1 MKNIIFPVVIVG
13 MIFLTG
19 GCNKSDN
26 ASLASLTT
34 QPVTSIS
41 VTSAISG
48 GNITSDGGAAVTERG
63 VCWGTSSNP
72 TVADSRTSDG
82 SGTGQFVSTM
92 NALNS
97 STLYYVRAYATN
109 SAGTA
114 YGNELTFTTVTPQL
128 AELTTAA
135 VTQITGT
142 TAISGGDVTND
153 GGSDITARGV
163 CWSISHGPTAAG
175 AHTSDGSGKG
185 SFVSNLTGLTAGT
198 TYYVRAYATNT
209 TSTYYGNE
217 VSFTTTSGQ
226 SGTSVSI
233 QGMAFIPASITIA
246 VNTTVTWTNNDAV
259 THTVTSDTPLFNSGN
274 MAGNGSGTFSFTFTS
289 AGTFPYHCSIHPDM
303 TATVIVQ

>member
-1 MKNIIFPVVIVG
+1 MKNIIIPVIIVG

-19 GCNKSDN
+19 GCKKSDN

-34 QPVTSIS
+34 QAVSSIS
-41 VTSAISG
+41 VTSATSG
-48 GNITSDGGAAVTERG
+48 GDITSDGGAAVTERG

-82 SGTGQFVSTM
+82 SGTGQFVSTL

-128 AELTTAA
+128 AELTTAP

-142 TAISGGDVTND
+142 TAISGGDITND
-153 GGSDITARGV
+153 GGSDISARGV
-163 CWSISHGPTAAG
+163 CWSISHGPTPAG
-175 AHTSDGSGKG
+175 THTSDGSGKG
-185 SFVSNLTGLTAGT
+185 SFVSNLTGLTSGT

-209 TSTYYGNE
+209 TSTYYGSE
-217 VSFTTTSGQ
+217 VSFTTTGK
-226 SGTSVSI
+226 
-233 QGMAFIPASITIA
+233 
-246 VNTTVTWTNNDAV
+246 
-259 THTVTSDTPLFNSGN
+259 
-274 MAGNGSGTFSFTFTS
+274 
-289 AGTFPYHCSIHPDM
+289 
-303 TATVIVQ
+303 